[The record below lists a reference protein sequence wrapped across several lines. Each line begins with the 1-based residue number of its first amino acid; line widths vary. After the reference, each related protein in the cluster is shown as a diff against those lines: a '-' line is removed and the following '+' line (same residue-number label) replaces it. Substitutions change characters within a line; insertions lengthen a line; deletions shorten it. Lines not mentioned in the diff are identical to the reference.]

1 MGSIRMQRSFANILL
16 QPDLFFQDL
25 VTKRESLGRPALII
39 LAAGIAAAVYAFLV
53 GGLTA
58 RMIAGIMP
66 GMETIII
73 LSTAIGALLFT
84 FVFWILWAGVIFALS
99 WVFKGK
105 GSFKRTMEIV
115 GYGYLPQIFGIIVT
129 CIVAL
134 FYVPQVHVPELTAA
148 AVQDPLVIQEMTKAL
163 MHDPA
168 MLALTQI
175 TAVVSIAFFLLSAN
189 IWIFGLKHARTISLR
204 NAAICIG
211 VAVVGYSIYILS
223 MMTVI

>member
-1 MGSIRMQRSFANILL
+1 MRMQRSFANLLL

-25 VTKRESLGRPALII
+25 VTKKESLGRPALII
-39 LAAGIAAAVYAFLV
+39 LAAGMASAVYAYLV

-73 LSTAIGALLFT
+73 LSTAIGALFST

-115 GYGYLPQIFGIIVT
+115 GYGYLPQIFGIIIT
-129 CIVAL
+129 CIVAF
-134 FYVPQVHVPELTAA
+134 FYVPHVNVPELTAA
-148 AVQDPLVIQEMTKAL
+148 AVQDSQVIQEMTRAL

-204 NAAICIG
+204 DAAICIG

-223 MMTVI
+223 MVTVI

>member
-1 MGSIRMQRSFANILL
+1 VKHSFSDLFL
-16 QPDLFFQDL
+16 KPDLFFQDL
-25 VTKRESLGRPALII
+25 VTKKESLGRPALII
-39 LAAGIAAAVYAFLV
+39 LAAGIAAAVYAYLV
-53 GGLTA
+53 VGLTA

-73 LSTAIGALLFT
+73 LSTAIGALFST
-84 FVFWILWAGVIFALS
+84 FVFWILWAGVIFAVS

-115 GYGYLPQIFGIIVT
+115 GYGYLPQIFGILIT
-129 CIVAL
+129 CIVAF
-134 FYVPQVHVPELTAA
+134 FYIPHVHVPELTAA
-148 AVQDPLVIQEMTKAL
+148 AVQDPQVIQETTKAL

-189 IWIFGLKHARTISLR
+189 MWIFGLKHARTISLR
-204 NAAICIG
+204 DAAICIG
-211 VAVVGYSIYILS
+211 VPVVGYSIYILS